1 MKVRRFNY
9 LGRLACGV
17 VALWV
22 SSSSCSPGP
31 VEEASVAAGVTMD
44 TSNPKVEEATF
55 FAFDDVSVPFL
66 DNLVLTMHSPRKHSQ
81 NPLVKLGSPGE
92 PDEWSV
98 QFYGSIIRHQGKF
111 KLWYVAA
118 DEEAFDFYKDKR
130 GFYGWQPAY
139 AESEDGINW
148 VKPKLGLVEYKGSK
162 DNNLVLLE
170 PPGVMGL
177 HLAVL
182 HEPED
187 PDPSRRFKMML
198 YVRWAEGDTSVPL
211 FSEDGHRWQL
221 GVAARFENYK
231 LMTEDLVLP
240 AQHFEQGGLYKWKGL
255 YYLPGQQL
263 RPWVWLP
270 NGQAAGRL
278 MTIFRSPDL
287 IHWSDTR
294 TLAFVRHG
302 YRSAPAGQG
311 EEAHEPAGVWN
322 RGNVLLATYG
332 LWHGAP
338 KPQDRSMDLGFLIS
352 NDGLHFR
359 EPEPD
364 FVFISRG
371 PDGSWDQGG
380 LIHGQGY
387 EQVDDETFIYYGHW
401 DLRLGTDYRPRG
413 GLGLVTLEQDR
424 FGSLSLKDP
433 IKPAALVTNSMR
445 VAGTARVYFNASG
458 VSKRG
463 WFKVEL
469 LDAREKPL
477 LGYSG
482 EVAALV
488 RRSGLRVPVSW
499 EGRDGISGLDGNFKI
514 RVSFE
519 GDQRQDLGFHALYVS
534 TTD

>member
-139 AESEDGINW
+139 AESEDGIDW

-211 FSEDGHRWQL
+211 FSEM
-221 GVAARFENYK
+221 V
-231 LMTEDLVLP
+231 
-240 AQHFEQGGLYKWKGL
+240 
-255 YYLPGQQL
+255 
-263 RPWVWLP
+263 
-270 NGQAAGRL
+270 
-278 MTIFRSPDL
+278 S
-287 IHWSDTR
+287 
-294 TLAFVRHG
+294 
-302 YRSAPAGQG
+302 
-311 EEAHEPAGVWN
+311 
-322 RGNVLLATYG
+322 
-332 LWHGAP
+332 
-338 KPQDRSMDLGFLIS
+338 
-352 NDGLHFR
+352 
-359 EPEPD
+359 
-364 FVFISRG
+364 
-371 PDGSWDQGG
+371 DGSWAW
-380 LIHGQGY
+380 L
-387 EQVDDETFIYYGHW
+387 
-401 DLRLGTDYRPRG
+401 P
-413 GLGLVTLEQDR
+413 
-424 FGSLSLKDP
+424 
-433 IKPAALVTNSMR
+433 
-445 VAGTARVYFNASG
+445 
-458 VSKRG
+458 
-463 WFKVEL
+463 
-469 LDAREKPL
+469 
-477 LGYSG
+477 
-482 EVAALV
+482 
-488 RRSGLRVPVSW
+488 GLR
-499 EGRDGISGLDGNFKI
+499 
-514 RVSFE
+514 
-519 GDQRQDLGFHALYVS
+519 
-534 TTD
+534 TTSS